1 MLNRLQYSINIT
13 FMCPGKPKNSCE
25 SLYYKICF
33 IVVAWNRTH
42 NIPEVCLLC
51 IHAYIHKPEKHPFF
65 NLFINFPT
73 SLYGVGSWKTPWI
86 QASISVSDSKKSSCD
101 SVIHQ
106 SATYESIQSAVWIR
120 NGKKATETVS
130 GCGVSIFLSKLSKSG
145 TKFRNA
151 FCSPIS
157 SLTSGKRDTTCSHIS
172 IWTGSALRILLSYLC
187 IRAVRGSGITTLS
200 NATKV

>member
-151 FCSPIS
+151 FCSPVLLHIGFCYFFKFVFRFIF
-157 SLTSGKRDTTCSHIS
+157 SLG
-172 IWTGSALRILLSYLC
+172 AFILLYFIGLINIIC
-187 IRAVRGSGITTLS
+187 DNFIHIRFQGIL
-200 NATKV
+200 

>member
-1 MLNRLQYSINIT
+1 MKKQTHTGYPVLSAACSDM
-13 FMCPGKPKNSCE
+13 F
-25 SLYYKICF
+25 
-33 IVVAWNRTH
+33 RTH
-42 NIPEVCLLC
+42 ATGPCPRREQTWKACPCPIPARC

-73 SLYGVGSWKTPWI
+73 SLYGVGSWKAPWI

-187 IRAVRGSGITTLS
+187 IRAVLGSGITTLS